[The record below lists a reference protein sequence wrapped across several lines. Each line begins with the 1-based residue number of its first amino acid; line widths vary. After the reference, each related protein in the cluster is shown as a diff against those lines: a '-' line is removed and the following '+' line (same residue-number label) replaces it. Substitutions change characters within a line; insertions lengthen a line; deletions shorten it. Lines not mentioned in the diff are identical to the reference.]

1 MRIIDPHLHVD
12 RMKGK
17 DVETL
22 SMAGVEAAILPT
34 PHLLPWLVSAE
45 TLLRMWRNFLNFE
58 VNHAKSLGID
68 IGVTLGVPFYGL
80 DTEAVNECLE
90 QLPQYLENENVV
102 GLGEIGLDAGTEDE
116 VKLFKAQL
124 NIAKEH
130 NLPVI
135 VHTTTPMEPQ
145 VVPVV
150 NQIIDVIKGEH
161 FPMDRVVLD
170 HTGRDTLNA
179 RLDSGAMVGL
189 SLCYDK
195 LRPSK
200 LLLFTGIHQGIC
212 LFLYH
217 PCPPLKNLFPLRVSK
232 MHMLHIKIP
241 SSPFTRRRTAL
252 SQTIHSIARL
262 KNLLGLSQVTF
273 SISSLFNPNRLIDR
287 TALGTEK
294 YPSPE

>member
-170 HTGRDTLNA
+170 HTGRDTLKT

-195 LRPSK
+195 LRPEDAAEIVFEHPDERDR
-200 LLLFTGIHQGIC
+200 LLINSEFGYSGEGYFSVPRAVL
-212 LFLYH
+212 
-217 PCPPLKNLFPLRVSK
+217 S
-232 MHMLHIKIP
+232 M
-241 SSPFTRRRTAL
+241 RR
-252 SQTIHSIARL
+252 
-262 KNLLGLSQVTF
+262 LGLKREEIEKVTWDNPKR
-273 SISSLFNPNRLIDR
+273 LFNLPI
-287 TALGTEK
+287 E
-294 YPSPE
+294 